1 MKDNNYDFSSIEA
14 NIPKVKQLA
23 KIATKDK
30 KKPSVS
36 LRPLKFEESENNT
49 ILKAEIIRR
58 INEKNLIYNDLYEY
72 CINLCGGDD
81 DAGRKYAGNIISGL
95 NRGHSMIDSTFYL
108 LCDFLGL
115 EIILRDRNEL
125 EEVDDEEFESEN

>member
-1 MKDNNYDFSSIEA
+1 MKENNYDFTTIEE
-14 NIPKVKQLA
+14 NIPKIKQL
-23 KIATKDK
+23 KVLSKDK

-36 LRPLKFEESENNT
+36 LRPLKFEESEENT

-72 CINLCGGDD
+72 CINLLDGDV

-115 EIILRDRNEL
+115 EIILKEKNEI
-125 EEVDDEEFESEN
+125 EAVDDDEFESEN